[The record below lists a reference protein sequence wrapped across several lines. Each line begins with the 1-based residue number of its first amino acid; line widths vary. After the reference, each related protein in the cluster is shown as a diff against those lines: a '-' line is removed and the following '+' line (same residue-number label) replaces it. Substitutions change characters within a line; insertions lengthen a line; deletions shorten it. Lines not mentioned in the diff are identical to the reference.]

1 MMNKYDVTIG
11 VEVHIELATR
21 TKVFSPAANSFAAQP
36 NSQVSSIDVGYPGT
50 MPVLNQNVVVSAIKL
65 AHVLNMK
72 IDSLLRFD
80 RKNYFYPDLPKG
92 YQITQFYHPIGRD
105 GRLEVAVENK
115 PFLIEF
121 ERVHIEEDTAKQIH
135 KDDLTYLDYNR
146 AGVPL
151 LELVTKPIFTSAEQ
165 VHAYIVALRRI
176 LIALGISNAK
186 MNEGSLRCDL
196 NISLKPKDSKTL
208 GTKVEIKNLNSLAN
222 INLAINY
229 EIKRQTKLLDDSK
242 VIVEQTRRF
251 DESTNQ
257 TALMREKTSTIDYK
271 YFTEP
276 NILPIQLSDKWINE
290 IISSLPMLPNQLAAK
305 LKKDYQLNENEIN
318 LLLERSDL
326 LYAFETVVAINHLA
340 EATINYLLGPV
351 LGYLNEQQISDIRT
365 TKLDYH
371 YLAQLVSM
379 IKNEQ
384 VNDKQSKKIL
394 VTIFNSNE
402 NSPEALL
409 KLWDVR
415 MISDEKELSAII
427 VKLIQDNPH
436 MVEEYFKN
444 PFKANKFFIGQVMKF
459 TKGQA
464 NPKVAQALVDKLIES
479 YRK

>member
-11 VEVHIELATR
+11 VEIHIELATKA
-21 TKVFSPAANSFAAQP
+21 KVFSSAANSFVAQP
-36 NSQVSSIDVGYPGT
+36 NSQVSPIDVGYPGT
-50 MPVLNQNVVVSAIKL
+50 MPVLNKNVVISAIKL
-65 AHVLNMK
+65 AYVLNMK

-92 YQITQFYHPIGRD
+92 YQITQFYHPIGRY
-105 GRLEVAVENK
+105 GKLEVTVENK

-135 KDDLTYLDYNR
+135 KGDVTYLDYNR

-176 LIALGISNAK
+176 LIALGISDAK

-196 NISLKPKDSKTL
+196 NISLKPKDSKIL
-208 GTKVEIKNLNSLAN
+208 GTKVEIKNLNSLVN
-222 INLAINY
+222 ISSAINY
-229 EIKRQTKLLDDSK
+229 EIERQTKLLEK
-242 VIVEQTRRF
+242 KKEIVEQTRRF
-251 DESTNQ
+251 DESTIQ
-257 TALMREKTSTIDYK
+257 TVLMRKKTSTIDYK

-276 NILPIQLSDKWINE
+276 NILPIQLSEQWINE
-290 IISSLPMLPNQLAAK
+290 IISSLPILPNQIAAK
-305 LKKDYQLNENEIN
+305 LEKDYQLNEAEIS
-318 LLLERSDL
+318 LLLERNDL

-340 EATINYLLGPV
+340 KTTINYLLGPV

-371 YLAQLVSM
+371 HLAQLVTM

-384 VNDKQSKKIL
+384 VNDKQGQKIL
-394 VTIFNSNE
+394 VTIFSSNE
-402 NSPEALL
+402 NSPKVLL
-409 KLWDVR
+409 KLWNVR
-415 MISDEKELSAII
+415 VVSDEKELSAII

-444 PFKANKFFIGQVMKF
+444 PFKANKFFIGQVMKL

-464 NPKVAQALVDKLIES
+464 NPKVAQTLVDKLIRS
-479 YRK
+479 YKK